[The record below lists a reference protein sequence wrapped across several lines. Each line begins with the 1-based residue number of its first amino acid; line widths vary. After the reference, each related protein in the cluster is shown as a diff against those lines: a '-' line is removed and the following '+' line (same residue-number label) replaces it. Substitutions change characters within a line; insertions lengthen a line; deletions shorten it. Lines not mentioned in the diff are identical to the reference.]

1 MVTDVTFFFQLKAQR
16 NRAISGRIG
25 KLPDKAL
32 FSNNAPTKVDQRKV
46 ALEQYLQH
54 IVSLPL
60 EDASDLCEFLSTN
73 VMDTKV
79 YQLSGQKEGYL
90 TKRGKNFGGWK
101 TRYFVLNESVLEYY
115 ESVSVDIVF
124 IYVCVCTDYV
134 IL

>member
-1 MVTDVTFFFQLKAQR
+1 MDVFCLLLLTTHTHTHKQLKAQR
-16 NRAISGRIG
+16 NRTISGKIG

-54 IVSLPL
+54 IISLPL

-115 ESVSVDIVF
+115 ESVSL
-124 IYVCVCTDYV
+124 CS
-134 IL
+134 L

>member
-1 MVTDVTFFFQLKAQR
+1 M
-16 NRAISGRIG
+16 
-25 KLPDKAL
+25 
-32 FSNNAPTKVDQRKV
+32 
-46 ALEQYLQH
+46 QH

-115 ESVSVDIVF
+115 ESVSVDSVF
-124 IYVCVCTDYV
+124 IYIYIYLCVYV
-134 IL
+134 Y